1 VAQSRRAY
9 LSIFFISILWG
20 TIPLII
26 KNTEI
31 SSIALVGVRTF
42 IGAAVLFLF
51 IEKKLDNFNQL
62 IKHGIVL
69 GPLLAIHWATMFESI
84 NLNSVAVGIGL
95 VFTYPLF
102 IILLKLFMGN
112 SVSRIQFYLVIF
124 GFFGVYLLLDVDR
137 ISSSAG
143 VIYGLL
149 SALTLA
155 LLIIYG
161 EPVSKELGGL
171 NVAFSQVFVAAL
183 CLSPFTFNNVNWI
196 FNNLLVSFFLGGVLT
211 GLGLV
216 IYWHSLKIITPLA
229 VGTITYTEP
238 LTGVFLS
245 SLLLGESLALTQ
257 YIGFAIVL
265 SVGIIQVLKVK

>member
-1 VAQSRRAY
+1 MAQSRRAY

-42 IGAAVLFLF
+42 IGAVVLFLF

-112 SVSRIQFYLVIF
+112 SVSKIQFYLVVF

-149 SALTLA
+149 SALVLA

-196 FNNLLVSFFLGGVLT
+196 FNNLLISFFLGGVLT

>member
-1 VAQSRRAY
+1 MAQSRRAY

-42 IGAAVLFLF
+42 IGAVVLFLF

-143 VIYGLL
+143 VLYGLL

>member
-42 IGAAVLFLF
+42 IGAVVLFLF
-51 IEKKLDNFNQL
+51 IEKKLDNFKQL

-143 VIYGLL
+143 VLYGLL

>member
-1 VAQSRRAY
+1 MAQSRRAY

-42 IGAAVLFLF
+42 IGAVVLFLF
-51 IEKKLDNFNQL
+51 IEKKLDNFKQL

-149 SALTLA
+149 SAFTLA

-196 FNNLLVSFFLGGVLT
+196 FNNLLISFFLGGVLT

>member
-31 SSIALVGVRTF
+31 TSIALVGVRTF
-42 IGAAVLFLF
+42 IGAVVLFLF

-149 SALTLA
+149 SAFTLA

-196 FNNLLVSFFLGGVLT
+196 FNNLLISFFLGGVLT

-265 SVGIIQVLKVK
+265 SVGIIQALKVK

>member
-112 SVSRIQFYLVIF
+112 SVSKIQFYLVVF

-149 SALTLA
+149 SALVLA

-196 FNNLLVSFFLGGVLT
+196 FNNLLISFFLGGVLT

-265 SVGIIQVLKVK
+265 SVGIIQALKVK

>member
-31 SSIALVGVRTF
+31 SSMALVGVRTF
-42 IGAAVLFLF
+42 IGAVVLFLF

-143 VIYGLL
+143 VLYGLL

-196 FNNLLVSFFLGGVLT
+196 LNNLLVSFFLGGVLT

-229 VGTITYTEP
+229 IGTITYTEP

>member
-1 VAQSRRAY
+1 MAQSRRAY

-112 SVSRIQFYLVIF
+112 SVSKIQFYLVVF

-149 SALTLA
+149 SALVLA

-196 FNNLLVSFFLGGVLT
+196 FNNLLISFFLGGVLT

-265 SVGIIQVLKVK
+265 SVGIIQALKVK

>member
-1 VAQSRRAY
+1 MAQSRRAY

-42 IGAAVLFLF
+42 IGAVVLFLF

-62 IKHGIVL
+62 MKHGIVL

-143 VIYGLL
+143 VLYGLL

-196 FNNLLVSFFLGGVLT
+196 LNNLLVSFFLGGVLT

-229 VGTITYTEP
+229 IGTITYTEP

>member
-1 VAQSRRAY
+1 MAQSRRAY

-42 IGAAVLFLF
+42 IGAVVLFLF

-149 SALTLA
+149 SAFTLA

-196 FNNLLVSFFLGGVLT
+196 FNNLLISFFLGGVLT

>member
-1 VAQSRRAY
+1 MAQSRRAY

-42 IGAAVLFLF
+42 IGAVVLFLF

-143 VIYGLL
+143 VLYGLL

-196 FNNLLVSFFLGGVLT
+196 LNNLLVSFFLGGVLT